1 MSVQEN
7 VLRPTAN
14 FPPSVWGDQFL
25 TYDEREDQ
33 AGLEKVVED
42 LKDKLRQEILGKLN
56 VPTQHTNLL
65 RLIDSIQRLGIAY
78 HFEEEVDRTLHH
90 FYDAYGDNWTG
101 GATSVWF
108 RVMRQRGFF
117 VSSDLFKS
125 YKDKKGAFK
134 EPLENDIGGLLELY
148 EATYL
153 RVPGEVILD
162 DALAFTKARLDDISN
177 DPLWRNSIVSTQI
190 IEALKQPMHKRLP
203 RLEALRYIAFYQ
215 QQDSCNESLLKLA
228 KLGFNLLQSLHK
240 KELSQVYKY
249 TKINEREDQA
259 GLEKVVE
266 DLKDKL
272 RQEILGKLNVPT
284 QHTNLLRLIDSIQRL
299 GIEYHFEEEVDR
311 TLHHFYDAY
320 GDNWTG
326 GATSV
331 WFRVMRQRGF
341 FVSSD
346 LFKSYKD
353 KNGAFKEP
361 LENNIAGLLEL
372 YEATYL
378 RVPGEVILD
387 DALAF
392 TKARLDDISNDPLWR
407 NSIVSTQ
414 IIEALKQPMHK
425 RLPRLEALHYIA
437 FYQQQ
442 DSCNES
448 LLKLA
453 KLGFSLLQSLHKK
466 ELSQVYKWSVTCLDA
481 LPEKYKLVY
490 RMLLSLYEDMEKIL
504 KKMGKAHHLNYV
516 REAMMEYIGCYL
528 KEAKWA
534 NEEYIP
540 TMEEHKEVT
549 TVSSGYKF
557 TLIASFAAMGDAIT
571 DETFKWA
578 LTMPPLAKACCVLC
592 RVMDDVVTH
601 KEEQE
606 RKHVASG
613 IQCYMKEFDVTEQH
627 VYNVFNKKV
636 EDAWVEMNEE
646 SLKCKDVKF
655 PVIMRVINL
664 ARVMDVL
671 YKNKDHYT
679 HVGPELINHI
689 KSLVVDPIMA

>member
-7 VLRPTAN
+7 VIRPTAN

-42 LKDKLRQEILGKLN
+42 LKDKLRQEILGTLN

-90 FYDAYGDNWTG
+90 FYDTYGDNWTG
-101 GATSVWF
+101 GATSIWF
-108 RVMRQRGFF
+108 RVMRQQGFF
-117 VSSDLFKS
+117 VSSD
-125 YKDKKGAFK
+125 
-134 EPLENDIGGLLELY
+134 
-148 EATYL
+148 
-153 RVPGEVILD
+153 V
-162 DALAFTKARLDDISN
+162 
-177 DPLWRNSIVSTQI
+177 
-190 IEALKQPMHKRLP
+190 
-203 RLEALRYIAFYQ
+203 
-215 QQDSCNESLLKLA
+215 
-228 KLGFNLLQSLHK
+228 
-240 KELSQVYKY
+240 
-249 TKINEREDQA
+249 
-259 GLEKVVE
+259 
-266 DLKDKL
+266 
-272 RQEILGKLNVPT
+272 
-284 QHTNLLRLIDSIQRL
+284 
-299 GIEYHFEEEVDR
+299 
-311 TLHHFYDAY
+311 
-320 GDNWTG
+320 
-326 GATSV
+326 
-331 WFRVMRQRGF
+331 
-341 FVSSD
+341 
-346 LFKSYKD
+346 FKSYKD

-361 LENNIAGLLEL
+361 LENDVAGLLEL

-425 RLPRLEALHYIA
+425 RVPRLEALRYIA

-442 DSCNES
+442 ASCNES

-453 KLGFSLLQSLHKK
+453 KLDFNLLQSLHKK
-466 ELSQVYKWSVTCLDA
+466 ELSQVYKWWKGFEVPTNLAYARNRMVECYFWSLSVFFEPKYSQSRMFLAKVISVATILDDTYDAYGIYEELEIFTAALHRYTMRTCHPLVSFQFRRLPIKKLFRWSVTCLDA

-504 KKMGKAHHLNYV
+504 TKMGKAHHLNYI

-557 TLIASFAAMGDAIT
+557 TLIASFAAMGDVIT

-592 RVMDDVVTH
+592 RVMDDIVTH

-627 VYNVFNKKV
+627 VYNVFNTKV
-636 EDAWVEMNEE
+636 EHAWVEMNEE
-646 SLKCKDVKF
+646 SLKCKDVKL
-655 PVIMRVINL
+655 PIIMRVINL
-664 ARVMDVL
+664 ARAMDVL

>member
-1 MSVQEN
+1 MSEQEN
-7 VLRPTAN
+7 VKRPTAN

-25 TYDEREDQ
+25 TYNEREDQ

-108 RVMRQRGFF
+108 RVMRQQGFF
-117 VSSDLFKS
+117 VSSDVFKS
-125 YKDKKGAFK
+125 YKDKNGAFK
-134 EPLENDIGGLLELY
+134 EPLENDIAGLLELY

-162 DALAFTKARLDDISN
+162 DALSFTKARLDAISN

-190 IEALKQPMHKRLP
+190 IEALKQPMHKRVP

-228 KLGFNLLQSLHK
+228 KLGFNLLQALHK
-240 KELSQVYKY
+240 KELSQVYKWW
-249 TKINEREDQA
+249 K
-259 GLEKVVE
+259 GF
-266 DLKDKL
+266 
-272 RQEILGKLNVPT
+272 NVPT
-284 QHTNLLRLIDSIQRL
+284 NLAYARNRMVECYFWSLSVFYEPKYSQSRMFLAKVLSTETILD
-299 GIEYHFEEEVDR
+299 D
-311 TLHHFYDAY
+311 TYDAY
-320 GDNWTG
+320 GT
-326 GATSV
+326 
-331 WFRVMRQRGF
+331 
-341 FVSSD
+341 
-346 LFKSYKD
+346 Y
-353 KNGAFKEP
+353 EE
-361 LENNIAGLLEL
+361 LEI
-372 YEATYL
+372 
-378 RVPGEVILD
+378 
-387 DALAF
+387 F
-392 TKARLDDISNDPLWR
+392 TAAIHR
-407 NSIVSTQ
+407 
-414 IIEALKQPMHK
+414 
-425 RLPRLEALHYIA
+425 
-437 FYQQQ
+437 
-442 DSCNES
+442 
-448 LLKLA
+448 
-453 KLGFSLLQSLHKK
+453 
-466 ELSQVYKWSVTCLDA
+466 WSVTCLDA
-481 LPEKYKLVY
+481 LPEKYKLIY
-490 RMLLSLYEDMEKIL
+490 RVMLSLYEDMEKIL
-504 KKMGKAHHLNYV
+504 TKMGKAHHLNYI

-571 DETFKWA
+571 DDTFKWA
-578 LTMPPLAKACCVLC
+578 LTLPPLAKSCCVLC
-592 RVMDDVVTH
+592 RVMDDIVTH

-627 VYNVFNKKV
+627 VYNVFNTKV

-646 SLKCKDVKF
+646 SLKCKDVKW
-655 PVIMRVINL
+655 PIIMRVINL
-664 ARVMDVL
+664 ARAMDVL